1 MLHDWDKRFPGR
13 VENIFNS
20 LGRVNASHLLD
31 RSLFDFAAV
40 AATGVP
46 TAGGDTAFD
55 QEDFASFATVP
66 VTLLA
71 TAQKAD
77 QPQ

>member
-1 MLHDWDKRFPGR
+1 MRRRHQHDLVKQRKPPPR
-13 VENIFNS
+13 
-20 LGRVNASHLLD
+20 
-31 RSLFDFAAV
+31 
-40 AATGVP
+40 ATGVP